1 MFTYTTVKFVIY
13 IAGIHSICFAI
24 FHGFFWKLFNWKN
37 DLKKLSHANKAIIQI
52 ANLRLI
58 YILLGIG
65 LVCFIFPK
73 ELLSTKL
80 GNVFLLGISLFWLG
94 RTIEQFIFL
103 KINHKLVHLLT
114 TLFILGT
121 VLFAAPVIIKLFLFT
136 PCD

>member
-1 MFTYTTVKFVIY
+1 MFTFSTIKYIIY
-13 IAGIHSICFAI
+13 LGGIHAICFAV
-24 FHGFFWKLFNWKN
+24 FHGFFWKLFGWKN
-37 DLKKLSHANKAIIQI
+37 ELKKLSLANKAIIQI

-58 YILLGIG
+58 YIFLNIG
-65 LVCFIFPK
+65 VVCFIFPK

-114 TLFILGT
+114 ILFILGT
-121 VLFAAPVIIKLFLFT
+121 VLFAAPVIIKILLFT